1 MGRNLVALF
10 MLGFAFWRSDLLH
23 PKPFYALW
31 LPLIGLAAFL
41 YLMLRMLR
49 PSRGGGGS
57 DSSGGDG
64 GGCDSDG
71 GGCGGDG
78 GGGGD

>member
-23 PKPFYALW
+23 TNPFYALW
-31 LPLIGLAAFL
+31 LPLIGLVAFL
-41 YLMLRMLR
+41 YLMTRLLLPRC
-49 PSRGGGGS
+49 GGASG
-57 DSSGGDG
+57 DASGGYG
-64 GGCDSDG
+64 GWCDSDG

-78 GGGGD
+78 GGD

>member
-1 MGRNLVALF
+1 MGRNLLAL
-10 MLGFAFWRSDLLH
+10 LVVGYAIWRSDLLH
-23 PKPFYALW
+23 AHPFYALW

-49 PSRGGGGS
+49 PSRGGSGG
-57 DSSGGDG
+57 DGSGGDG
-64 GGCDSDG
+64 GWCDSD
-71 GGCGGDG
+71 GCGGDG